1 MAHSSINWLA
11 VIMAMIAQMVVGFVW
26 FSPALFFQ
34 KWLDA
39 NQLQAPRKPE
49 AWIFIVMVIL
59 TFISTTALAAILRN
73 IGSRTAFAGII
84 AAGFIWT
91 ATLMPFIA
99 GTTLSTGRKYSL
111 IALEYGHTIIGLLIA
126 GAILAAWH

>member
-1 MAHSSINWLA
+1 MIHASINWLA
-11 VIMAMIAQMVVGFVW
+11 VVVAVIAQMLVGFVW
-26 FSPALFFQ
+26 FSPALFFR

-39 NQLQAPRKPE
+39 NNLQAPRKPQ
-49 AWIFIVMVIL
+49 AWIFVLMVAL
-59 TFISTTALAAILRN
+59 TFISTTALAAIINR
-73 IGSRTAFAGII
+73 IGSTTAFGGLLV
-84 AAGFIWT
+84 AGFIWA

-126 GAILAAWH
+126 